1 MGASV
6 SDFTSVRILFA
17 RPQLSPTTDL
27 HRLRFPL
34 LPALACRCQRS
45 DFFSNK
51 FNKYCVLSADFPSTD
66 STLSAVT
73 LRVLDFSGLN
83 RQLHLNVDFL
93 HIKCLRRGVF
103 GQVCLTY
110 GRKNQKPDTPATA
123 QRFGLRALNTT
134 PKCLRLSTHLWAS
147 LIKEKKKKKKR
158 CCNKKP
164 ARQKSEYSQ
173 LFNASSHT
181 DGQCHNLAH
190 STGEAH
196 GAWRGGRNRQNVL
209 RRLWAEWAVK
219 KNHNAAKIL
228 KKKLCGQL
236 RYYPQGI

>member
-66 STLSAVT
+66 STLSTVT
-73 LRVLDFSGLN
+73 LRVFSGLN

-147 LIKEKKKKKKR
+147 LIKEKKKSDAATRSQQDKNLNILNFSTR
-158 CCNKKP
+158 VVTQMVSVTTWLTP
-164 ARQKSEYSQ
+164 RAR
-173 LFNASSHT
+173 HT
-181 DGQCHNLAH
+181 GPGEVDGIDKTFCAVC
-190 STGEAH
+190 G
-196 GAWRGGRNRQNVL
+196 QN
-209 RRLWAEWAVK
+209 
-219 KNHNAAKIL
+219 
-228 KKKLCGQL
+228 GQL
-236 RYYPQGI
+236 RRITMQQKF